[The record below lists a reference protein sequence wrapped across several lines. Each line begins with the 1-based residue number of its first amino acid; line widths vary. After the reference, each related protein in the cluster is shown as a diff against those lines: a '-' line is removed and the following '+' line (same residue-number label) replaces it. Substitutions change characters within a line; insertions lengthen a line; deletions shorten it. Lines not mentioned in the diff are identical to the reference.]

1 MIYMLKNKIAIIFI
15 LLTVLFSGC
24 GYKQTNTQIRD
35 VSFLKFNK
43 SMFKDYT
50 VVVNDKYKFKLDA
63 CIEQDDTGQCHD
75 NTSDKLYEITSG
87 NSVVKVFDNNNN
99 LIMRKEMYIGSSNT
113 MEINLP

>member
-1 MIYMLKNKIAIIFI
+1 MLKSKISIMFI
-15 LLTVLFSGC
+15 LLAVLFSGC

-43 SMFKDYT
+43 SMFKNYT
-50 VVVNDKYKFKLDA
+50 VVVNEKYKFKLDA
-63 CIEQDDTGQCHD
+63 CVKQNDSGQCYD
-75 NTSDKLYEITSG
+75 NTIDKLYEITSG
-87 NSVVKVFDNNNN
+87 NSVLKVFDNNKN

>member
-1 MIYMLKNKIAIIFI
+1 MIYMLKNKTILTIILI
-15 LLTVLFSGC
+15 VLFSGC

-43 SMFKDYT
+43 SSSNNYT
-50 VVVNDKYKFKLDA
+50 IVVHEKFKFKLDN
-63 CIEQDDTGQCHD
+63 CIESNDIEQCHD
-75 NTSDKLYEITSG
+75 NTSNKLYEITSG
-87 NSVVKVFDNNNN
+87 NSVIKVFDNDNN